1 MHRPVRI
8 IALRTIREFWN
19 KPAHADSEKPLR
31 HWYEIARGADWA
43 SPQDVKLQWGNA
55 SVIGDNRIVFNIA
68 GNKYRLLVK
77 FNYRS
82 RKGFIRFVGTHA
94 QYDSINAESI

>member
-1 MHRPVRI
+1 MKWSVRI
-8 IALRTIREFWN
+8 IALKTIREYWN
-19 KPAHADSEKPLR
+19 EPAHADSEKPLR
-31 HWYEIARGADWA
+31 HWYEIARGAEWA
-43 SPQDVKLQWGNA
+43 SPRDVKTQWGNA

-68 GNKYRLLVK
+68 GNKYRLVVK

-82 RKGFIRFVGTHA
+82 KKGFIRFIGTHA